1 MKIDEDMQLFFD
13 ICGLDWRNFNFED
26 LVKGYKNSLFLIAD
40 NESKYYMDMDLL
52 GFIVNSFSRILET
65 FFEVSQ
71 YSDEEIYTYSTNRVV
86 EVWEKS
92 NRYLGEKYTDQEMI
106 MGLSFMITHMFVEVH
121 NVECGFE
128 KEMLTFSKMVDNFY
142 YIEKICESVDKKF
155 DDVQKGIG
163 VMPS

>member
-1 MKIDEDMQLFFD
+1 MKIDEDMQFFFT
-13 ICGLDWRNFNFED
+13 ICNLDWKNFSFEE
-26 LVKGYKNSLFLIAD
+26 LVGGYKLILSLIAD
-40 NESKYYMDMDLL
+40 YESKHYMNIDLL
-52 GFIVNSFSRILET
+52 EYVVNTFSRILDT
-65 FFEVSQ
+65 FFEISQ
-71 YSDEEIYTYSTNRVV
+71 YSDEEIYTYSTNRAV

-92 NRYLGEKYTDQEMI
+92 NENLEESFTDNDMI
-106 MGLSFMITHMFVEVH
+106 IGLSFMITHMFIETH